1 MKVPSFSGMTSTQL
15 HLGQFFV
22 LFLDGFLFL
31 FASFCL
37 TDLCCFN
44 NFLDKYLDS
53 LARPLVFFATH
64 QEGWWSLHIYFSQIP
79 PHYSA
84 LLPHTLTCREQQ
96 KKEMARYKSSTKTRN
111 CQNDFR
117 SILSAGL
124 HLCTEARNQPGVF
137 PYGFIGT
144 RGWSMPKCVVIK

>member
-53 LARPLVFFATH
+53 LARPLVFFETH
-64 QEGWWSLHIYFSQIP
+64 QEGWWSLHIYFNQIP

-84 LLPHTLTCREQQ
+84 LLPHTLVENNRRKRWQDTKAQRKPETAKMSLDPFCRPACICVLRQEISP
-96 KKEMARYKSSTKTRN
+96 EYFRMDSLEPEVGR
-111 CQNDFR
+111 CQN
-117 SILSAGL
+117 
-124 HLCTEARNQPGVF
+124 V
-137 PYGFIGT
+137 
-144 RGWSMPKCVVIK
+144 